1 MHMSDARV
9 GQGHPA
15 DMVCVTL
22 RSLSKPGYSVC
33 KLHAASHGGFARLRT
48 IGHKYVSAA
57 HGLAS
62 HYVHI
67 RASACMAAP
76 CITNMRARMHGCVAA
91 TASLARDGGRRAA
104 VLAQLQRIGQV
115 MDLAMAPHVLCCVLC
130 CEPSCVCGLVLR

>member
-1 MHMSDARV
+1 MYAYERCSGGSRPSGGYGLRDAPFTEQAR
-9 GQGHPA
+9 
-15 DMVCVTL
+15 L
-22 RSLSKPGYSVC
+22 LSMQ
-33 KLHAASHGGFARLRT
+33 AARCLPRGLRLRT
-48 IGHKYVSAA
+48 IAHKYVSAA

-115 MDLAMAPHVLCCVLC
+115 MDLAMAPHGLCCVLC